1 MPLDKTQPYG
11 EIYGDA
17 DGRHYFQDGAYFD
30 AQGKEIGAKPA
41 KPGRQAKPAE
51 QQAPAAPEDT
61 ASQVTSQLGDAL
73 A

>member
-17 DGRHYFQDGAYFD
+17 DGRRYFQDGAYFD

-51 QQAPAAPEDT
+51 QQAPEDT

-73 A
+73 G